1 MLLGEILVRK
11 QFVTGAQVEQA
22 LRQQAGSQPHRRLGE
37 ILMAEQAI
45 TELMLVE
52 ALAEQMEAGW
62 LAEIPDELL
71 APDLVSRITVDWA
84 RQHAVLP
91 IRQEG
96 RLLLATADPTE
107 LSTLDGV
114 GLLLGQDPTP
124 VLVPRAAILNAIER
138 CYVRRPEGRPEAPRP
153 ATAAGAPREAVSSAD
168 DLLRE
173 SSQAPV
179 TQLVNAILLEAV
191 RQGAS
196 DVHVEPFEKR
206 LQIRYRV
213 DGFLY
218 EQRSPDKELEAP
230 LVSRLKVMA
239 RLDIAERRLPQDG
252 MAKVRVGEREIDIRV
267 STVPVAEGERVV
279 LRLLNR
285 DALLLPLESL
295 GMPAEVQQRFAEKTR
310 LPNGIILVTGPT
322 GSGKTTTLYAALR
335 GLDTGHMNVLTIEDP
350 IEYQLPGIGQIQVKP
365 KIGLTFAQGLR
376 HILRQD
382 PDVIFVGEI
391 RDLET
396 AEIAIRSALTG
407 HLVFSTLH
415 TNNALSAVV
424 RLVDM
429 GIESYLLGEAVQ
441 AVLAQRLVRKL
452 CPACRVAGTL
462 TLAERD
468 ALGKTAAALSGQT
481 IWRAQGCPAC
491 LKGYR
496 GRTGVYEWLELSP
509 DLREAIRRGASA
521 AELRRL
527 ADLRGFR
534 SLLHDGVIRIAAGQT
549 SPEEVIRVLG
559 VAERS

>member
-1 MLLGEILVRK
+1 MQAGEIPVVGK
-11 QFVTGAQVEQA
+11 NVG
-22 LRQQAGSQPHRRLGE
+22 GE
-37 ILMAEQAI
+37 TSL
-45 TELMLVE
+45 E
-52 ALAEQMEAGW
+52 ALAAQYGMGW
-62 LAEIPDELL
+62 LAEIPDDYLD
-71 APDLVSRITVDWA
+71 PDLVSRISVDWA
-84 RQHAVLP
+84 RQHVILP
-91 IRQEG
+91 LRQG
-96 RLLLATADPTE
+96 ARLLLATPDPADVA
-107 LSTLDGV
+107 SLDDV

-124 VLVPRAAILNAIER
+124 VLVARSVILKAIER
-138 CYVRRPEGRPEAPRP
+138 CYVRRPDLRREAIPL
-153 ATAAGAPREAVSSAD
+153 AAGEGPALVSSAE

-179 TQLVNAILLEAV
+179 TQLVNAILLEAL
-191 RQGAS
+191 RQGSS
-196 DVHVEPFEKR
+196 DVHVEPFENR

-218 EQRSPDKELEAP
+218 AQPSPAKELEAP

-239 RLDIAERRLPQDG
+239 GLDIAERRLPQDG
-252 MAKVRVGEREIDIRV
+252 MAKVRVGEREVDIRV

-295 GMPAEVQQRFAEKTR
+295 GMPAEVQQRFQQKMQ

-335 GLDTGHMNVLTIEDP
+335 GLDIAHRNVLTIEDP

-365 KIGLTFAQGLR
+365 KIDLTFAKGLR

-396 AEIAIRSALTG
+396 AEIAIRSSLTG
-407 HLVFSTLH
+407 HLVLSTLH
-415 TNNALSAVV
+415 TNDALSAVV

-452 CPACRVAGTL
+452 CPACRVAGSL
-462 TLAERD
+462 TTEEAE
-468 ALGKTAAALSGQT
+468 ALGRDVEAQAGQPV
-481 IWRAQGCPAC
+481 WRPAGCPAC
-491 LKGYR
+491 LNGYR
-496 GRTGVYEWLELSP
+496 GRTGVFEWLELGP
-509 DLREAIRRGASA
+509 EVREAIRCRASA
-521 AELRRL
+521 AELRAL
-527 ADLRGFR
+527 ASARGFR
-534 SLLHDGVIRIAAGQT
+534 TLLHDGWARISAGET
-549 SPEEVIRVLG
+549 SPGEVIRVLG
-559 VAERS
+559 TAERR

>member
-1 MLLGEILVRK
+1 MRLGEILVRK
-11 QFVTGAQVEQA
+11 RFATPAQVEQA
-22 LRQQAGSQPHRRLGE
+22 LQRQAGDVPRRRLGE
-37 ILMAEQAI
+37 LMVAEQWV
-45 TELMLVE
+45 TEAMVAE
-52 ALAEQMEAGW
+52 ALAEQFDLRW
-62 LAEIPDELL
+62 LPELADDLL
-71 APDLVSRITVDWA
+71 APDLVASITVDWA
-84 RQHAVLP
+84 RQHAILP
-91 IRQEG
+91 VREG
-96 RLLLATADPTE
+96 GQLLVALADPTDVGA
-107 LSTLDGV
+107 LDSV
-114 GLLLGQDPTP
+114 SLLLGQDPKP
-124 VLVPRAAILNAIER
+124 LVAPRGVILKAIER
-138 CYVRRPEGRPEAPRP
+138 CYVRRPDAR
-153 ATAAGAPREAVSSAD
+153 REAGRSAGPKPAVESSSD

-196 DVHVEPFEKR
+196 DVHVEPFENR

-218 EQRSPDKELEAP
+218 EQSAPTKDLEAP

-285 DALLLPLESL
+285 EALLLPLESL
-295 GMPAEVQQRFAEKTR
+295 GMPASIQDRFVEKTR
-310 LPNGIILVTGPT
+310 SPNGIILVTGPT

-335 GLDTGHMNVLTIEDP
+335 GLDTAHVNVLTIEDP

-415 TNNALSAVV
+415 TNDAVSAMV

-429 GIESYLLGEAVQ
+429 GIESYLLGEAVH

-452 CPACRVAGTL
+452 CPQCRVPGTW
-462 TLAERD
+462 TPSELA
-468 ALGKTAAALSGQT
+468 ALGPAARAQASQPV
-481 IWRAQGCPAC
+481 WRAQGCPAC
-491 LKGYR
+491 LGGYH
-496 GRTGVYEWLELSP
+496 GRTGIYEWLELNGA
-509 DLREAIRRGASA
+509 LREAIRVRAPA
-521 AELRRL
+521 AELRAL
-527 ADLRGFR
+527 AVRSGFQA
-534 SLLHDGVIRIAAGQT
+534 LLSDGVARVVAGQT
-549 SPEEVIRVLG
+549 TPEEIIRVVG
-559 VAERS
+559 TAERG